1 MKKLRV
7 TAFSTFALAGLL
19 FGCNLNTGALL
30 EGSPTSEREPLAEPT
45 ENGQEPHS
53 SPTSGGDVETMSTSD
68 LVEVIINDSKMFDI
82 LFAYSSP
89 QQGFDATRDRFE
101 PLSELLNRQD
111 AGKALLARYQAMA
124 TDPSPDWSSQQV
136 SQWRLIGFPG
146 MELILAQVEVLGQ
159 LDVDQLC
166 ELLRSAEEKLEGK
179 RQAQN
184 LHERGGELATVRL
197 MGRILQFAHWGDLDQ
212 LAADNDDLRLFLEEG
227 GFDFPGVVDQIEA
240 QIEMVLSDT
249 CAEN

>member
-68 LVEVIINDSKMFDI
+68 LVEVIINDPKMFDI

-146 MELILAQVEVLGQ
+146 MELILAQDEILVQ
-159 LDVDQLC
+159 LDADQLC
-166 ELLRSAEEKLEGK
+166 ELLRSAKQKLEGK
-179 RQAQN
+179 RQAQD

-227 GFDFPGVVDQIEA
+227 GCDFPGVVDQIEA
-240 QIEMVLSDT
+240 QTETVLSDT
-249 CAEN
+249 CAED

>member
-7 TAFSTFALAGLL
+7 TAFLTLALAGLL

-30 EGSPTSEREPLAEPT
+30 EGSPTSDERPLAETT
-45 ENGQEPHS
+45 ENGQEPGS
-53 SPTSGGDVETMSTSD
+53 TPTLGGDVETMSTSD

-146 MELILAQVEVLGQ
+146 MELILAQDEILVQ
-159 LDVDQLC
+159 LDADQLC
-166 ELLRSAEEKLEGK
+166 ELLRSAKQKLEGK
-179 RQAQN
+179 RQAQD

-227 GFDFPGVVDQIEA
+227 GCDFPGVVDQIEA
-240 QIEMVLSDT
+240 QTETVLSDT
-249 CAEN
+249 CAED

>member
-30 EGSPTSEREPLAEPT
+30 EGNPTSEGEPLAEPT

-53 SPTSGGDVETMSTSD
+53 SPTSGGDMETMSTSD
-68 LVEVIINDSKMFDI
+68 LVEVIINDPKMFDI

-89 QQGFDATRDRFE
+89 QQGFDAVRDRFE

-124 TDPSPDWSSQQV
+124 TDPSPNWSSQQV
-136 SQWRLIGFPG
+136 DQWRLIGFPG
-146 MELILAQVEVLGQ
+146 MELILAQDEILVQ
-159 LDVDQLC
+159 LDADQLC
-166 ELLRSAEEKLEGK
+166 ELLRSAKQKLGGK
-179 RQAQN
+179 RQAQD

-212 LAADNDDLRLFLEEG
+212 LAADNDDLRLLLEEG
-227 GFDFPGVVDQIEA
+227 GCDFPGVVDQIEA
-240 QIEMVLSDT
+240 QTETVLSDT
-249 CAEN
+249 CAED